1 MLLST
6 KLNKERIGMGS
17 VGAKDVPQ
25 LLDAE
30 GRRIDGRGLED
41 LRPIKIEAGVL
52 NRADGS
58 AYVEWG
64 ENKVMAAVYGP
75 REVHPRH
82 LQQNDKA
89 IVQCRYNMAAFSVDE
104 RKRPGLDRR
113 SQEISKVISEA
124 FESVLFVEEY
134 PRTSI
139 DVYIEVLQANAGTRC
154 AGIVAASVALAD
166 AGIPMADL
174 IPAVAV
180 GKIAGH
186 IALDLRKEEDNY
198 GEADLPMALVPRSGR
213 LVLLQMEGHMTAEE
227 LRQAL
232 DLGVRGCRKIYDL
245 QREALRRRYAVQ
257 SPPPVEVPA

>member
-1 MLLST
+1 
-6 KLNKERIGMGS
+6 MGS
-17 VGAKDVPQ
+17 VGAKDVPE
-25 LLDAE
+25 LLDAH
-30 GRRIDGRGLED
+30 GKRIDGRGLEE
-41 LRPIKIEAGVL
+41 LRPIKIQAGVL
-52 NRADGS
+52 NRAEGS

-64 ENKVMAAVYGP
+64 DNKVMAAVYGP

-82 LQQNDKA
+82 LQQTTKA

-154 AGIVAASVALAD
+154 AGVVAASVALAD

-180 GKIAGH
+180 GKVAGK
-186 IALDLRKEEDNY
+186 IALDLKKEEDNY

-213 LVLLQMEGHMTAEE
+213 LVLLQMEGHMTRPE
-227 LRQAL
+227 LAQSLELGVKGCRQIYEVMKQAL
-232 DLGVRGCRKIYDL
+232 
-245 QREALRRRYAVQ
+245 RERYTQA
-257 SPPPVEVPA
+257 SGPARAEVAA